1 MADASTGFGRKDC
14 GLSLFGMSNYELT
27 LSSKQMYWC
36 NDVLLDW
43 SRAGLPHPTAPP
55 ARDGTVVDELEDLRL
70 RESEGIQP
78 IGDQRY
84 DGMRNGKCS

>member
-1 MADASTGFGRKDC
+1 
-14 GLSLFGMSNYELT
+14 MSNYELA

-36 NDVLLDW
+36 VDVLLDW

-55 ARDGTVVDELEDLRL
+55 ARDGTVDDSRTLELY
-70 RESEGIQP
+70 ESEGIQP

-84 DGMRNGKCS
+84 DGMRNGKCL